1 MTQNH
6 RVAVFGGSGFL
17 GHHLV
22 QRLMVEG
29 WDVRVAVRNPAPV
42 GEARGEPPK
51 PTSIRADITKSD
63 AEIAAAV
70 TDMDAVV
77 NLVGILVERGPA
89 TFQRVHVEGAG
100 RVARAASAAGVSW
113 LVHISALGA
122 DPAATSAYARS
133 KAASE
138 AAVRAAFPAAT
149 IFRPSL
155 IIGPG
160 DHFFTRFARMARLLP
175 ALPLIG
181 GGRTRFQPV
190 YVGDVV
196 AAIVRALDD
205 PAAQGRT
212 YELGGPRTY
221 TFADLMRLMLATIRR
236 RRLLVSLPFPLASV
250 QGAALEWL
258 PHPPL
263 TRDQVEQL
271 KQDNVMS
278 PGAPGLAAL
287 GLTPTPIEP
296 VVATYLEGRP

>member
-1 MTQNH
+1 MTQN
-6 RVAVFGGSGFL
+6 RRIAVFGGSGFL

-42 GEARGEPPK
+42 GEARGEAPK
-51 PTSIRADITKSD
+51 PNSIRADITKND

-70 TDMDAVV
+70 TGMDAVV
-77 NLVGILVERGPA
+77 NLVGILAERGPA

-100 RVARAASAAGVSW
+100 RVARAASAAGVSR

-122 DPAATSAYARS
+122 DSAATSAYARS
-133 KAASE
+133 KAAGE
-138 AAVRAAFPAAT
+138 AAVRASFPAAT

-196 AAIVRALDD
+196 AAMLRALDD

-258 PHPPL
+258 PRPPL

-271 KQDNVMS
+271 KRDNVVS
-278 PGAPGLAAL
+278 PGAPGLAEL

-296 VVATYLEGRP
+296 VVATYLDRHP